1 MISSQPKLLKHIRER
16 NPTQELLDHSNFATY
31 NSSSA
36 IELWTTK
43 NTKMNQ
49 AITDWEND
57 IEICVEQLM
66 MEDGEAT
73 SWVERKRK
81 RLNWWRQMVASRLS
95 QVVDCTTTCPG
106 YITAAGRNEDG
117 RYDCED
123 GRNDK
128 RREKQRWVVSTLGF
142 LVYINWY

>member
-57 IEICVEQLM
+57 NEICVEQLM

-73 SWVERKRK
+73 QLGSSGNTKDWTVGAI
-81 RLNWWRQMVASRLS
+81 WWHRDS
-95 QVVDCTTTCPG
+95 P
-106 YITAAGRNEDG
+106 
-117 RYDCED
+117 
-123 GRNDK
+123 K
-128 RREKQRWVVSTLGF
+128 
-142 LVYINWY
+142 